1 MVVTF
6 PGVTVKLVDQLVL
19 GLVTV
24 PEQALAPV
32 AMRLSS
38 SASLDELGMKE
49 VQKSDPMV
57 LCDERQHHGQ
67 HCRKKVIYMLRM
79 SHFIVSY
86 CLT

>member
-1 MVVTF
+1 M

-24 PEQALAPV
+24 PVQALAPV

-49 VQKSDPMV
+49 VQKSEPMV
-57 LCDERQHHGQ
+57 LWAWATMAMSDSIVVNTVA
-67 HCRKKVIYMLRM
+67 KK
-79 SHFIVSY
+79 
-86 CLT
+86 